1 MSQTNWENVL
11 LLSMCRILKSL
22 AITSSYVL
30 CTTFPMSP
38 SDFSE
43 IDMGVYRL
51 GSELFAELGV
61 E

>member
-30 CTTFPMSP
+30 CTAFPMSP
-38 SDFSE
+38 SDFSGS
-43 IDMGVYRL
+43 DMGVYRL